1 MVHEYVVPHAEHRV
15 RERVLAGDGSMGSAR
30 SDDVGGASQYS
41 VQSLASTVASFA
53 SFTVANAGGAP
64 LPPTAAAA
72 SAAPGI
78 VVAPRRSADAG
89 AYIVSGLLADICF
102 TAPLTL
108 HTPQASA
115 SCARR
120 RCRCRRRNRRRSA
133 VRAQTTHRCKQHI

>member
-1 MVHEYVVPHAEHRV
+1 VHEYVVPHAEHRV

-30 SDDVGGASQYS
+30 SADGEGASQYS
-41 VQSLASTVASFA
+41 VQSLASAFASFA
-53 SFTVANAGGAP
+53 VANAGGAP

-78 VVAPRRSADAG
+78 VVAPRRSAEAG
-89 AYIVSGLLADICF
+89 AFIVSGLLADICF

-108 HTPQASA
+108 HPPQASA

-120 RCRCRRRNRRRSA
+120 RCRRRRRNRRRSPA
-133 VRAQTTHRCKQHI
+133 RAQTTHRCKQHI